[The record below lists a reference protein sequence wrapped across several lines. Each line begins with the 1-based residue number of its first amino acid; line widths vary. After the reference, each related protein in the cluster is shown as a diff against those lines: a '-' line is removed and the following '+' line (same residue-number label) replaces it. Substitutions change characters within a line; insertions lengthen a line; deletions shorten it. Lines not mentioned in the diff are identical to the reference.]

1 MNISISR
8 SYLWHEASIKR
19 EGASDQPSRFG
30 SNAMHHRSSMYQS
43 TMHHRPTMHAPQIQ
57 HAPQIWHACTTNPP
71 WTTST
76 KHHRSSM
83 DHTKPCSEHLSYRI
97 FDRDSG
103 EFSGMKIKPKNL
115 NLFRRWW
122 LWWWRVE
129 GGVQPKCTFQVLS
142 IHVMSCQYQFP
153 YQWQPFHRY
162 DLSHTSLADLRSASS
177 CNIWSWPL
185 P

>member
-1 MNISISR
+1 MARGIYQERGEPLTN
-8 SYLWHEASIKR
+8 LLVLA
-19 EGASDQPSRFG
+19 ATPCTTDLPCT
-30 SNAMHHRSSMYQS
+30 NLPCMHHWS
-43 TMHHRPTMHAPQIQ
+43 TMDHIYQAPQIQ
-57 HAPQIWHACTTNPP
+57 QC
-71 WTTST
+71 WT
-76 KHHRSSM
+76 SM

-97 FDRDSG
+97 FNRDSG
-103 EFSGMKIKPKNL
+103 EFSGMKIKTKNL
-115 NLFRRWW
+115 NLFRLWW

-162 DLSHTSLADLRSASS
+162 DLSHTSLADLRPDSG
-177 CNIWSWPL
+177 CNIWSCGAKNQFWPL